1 MTLRLESKRL
11 GHVQMRQHNKK
22 AALFITCCLP
32 FSIFFFLVIVGLK
45 GTDIP
50 KSFFYGVR
58 PYLFIGSALFL
69 ILGFTRYWLEV
80 KKGWKGFK
88 LLAIGGW
95 ISGLVLFDIG
105 MSIGRV
111 QVRDISLLIISG
123 VVILGSIWLQ
133 WKSIRE
139 REREI

>member
-1 MTLRLESKRL
+1 
-11 GHVQMRQHNKK
+11 MRQHNKK

-139 REREI
+139 REI